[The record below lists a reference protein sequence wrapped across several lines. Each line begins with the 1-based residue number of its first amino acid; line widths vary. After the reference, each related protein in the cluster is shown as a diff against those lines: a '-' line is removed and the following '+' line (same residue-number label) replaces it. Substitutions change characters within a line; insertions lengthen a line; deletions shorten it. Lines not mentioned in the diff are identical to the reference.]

1 VRLNPYLLFNGQCE
15 AAFRFYEKCLLGKV
29 VMIMTYGDSPLSE
42 QAPPEWRQKILHAT
56 LAFGQYMIQG
66 ADSLPESY
74 RKPQGFSVM
83 LNLDTAAEADRIFNA
98 LAEQGTVQVPLQQ
111 SFWAS
116 RFGML
121 IDQFDI
127 PWTINC
133 GKLA

>member
-1 VRLNPYLLFNGQCE
+1 
-15 AAFRFYEKCLLGKV
+15 
-29 VMIMTYGDSPLSE
+29 MTYGDSPLSE